1 MSLHETVLRDLRGSR
16 EDFFHYSNTMF
27 GTIGIALGRDVKVN
41 LAVSR

>member
-1 MSLHETVLRDLRGSR
+1 MKRCCEIREVLVKISFITATQL
-16 EDFFHYSNTMF
+16 F